1 MRHGRTDSTLK
12 YLTGGG
18 GLYLLGP
25 ALVMVLMLTSGCVSN
40 ARVGVEYGFPEVVA
54 KPRDLSATL
63 VMDDAF
69 RSFAVD
75 PAKNV
80 QIQFGPAQADL
91 LTKAFRGLFA
101 EVKVVTSREQAG
113 TNTDLVIVPSV
124 REVQLSTP
132 SDSYLNVYE
141 VWIKFNLDIE
151 TADGVPI
158 DSWFLPA
165 YGKTPYSYM
174 ISRTKA
180 IEEATVIALRDAGA
194 KLMLDFYRIPAVNG
208 WLQQHQ
214 TGMTES

>member
-1 MRHGRTDSTLK
+1 MHGVVK
-12 YLTGGG
+12 YAMLRS
-18 GLYLLGP
+18 GLYLILL
-25 ALVMVLMLTSGCVSN
+25 ALLSGCVAN
-40 ARVGVEYGFPEVVA
+40 AKVGMKYGFPEVVA
-54 KPRDLSATL
+54 QPRDLKATL
-63 VMDDAF
+63 VMDEAF
-69 RSFAVD
+69 QTYAAD

-80 QIQFGPAQADL
+80 HIQFGPAQTDL
-91 LTKAFRGLFA
+91 MAKAFRGLFA
-101 EVKVVTSREQAG
+101 EVKVVSSREQVG
-113 TNTDLVIVPSV
+113 PNTNLVIVPSV

-194 KLMLDFYRIPAVNG
+194 KLMLDFYRIPAVAG
-208 WLQQHQ
+208 WLQRQHA
-214 TGMTES
+214 GATES